1 MAQRTDDD
9 VVDVLLTGPVFF
21 DLIFTGL
28 NAAPRPG
35 TEVHADQLV
44 ASPGGVAN
52 LAVATARLGL
62 GTALAATLGDD
73 VYGRWCW
80 EFLGDREGIDL
91 GRSRLVPN
99 WPTPVTVSIA
109 SGDDRSMVTHEAA
122 SPVSVG
128 ELVGAGSGADA
139 AGGPSA
145 RATFADLGAM
155 SRGERA
161 GDAWW
166 QPAARAGTKIFADIG
181 WDSSERWDPADLAP
195 LGDCFAFT
203 PNEAEAMAYTRTD
216 SALAAARALADRVPL
231 VVVTRG
237 GDGAVAI
244 DSARGEEVTV
254 AAVPADARDATG
266 AGDVFGAA
274 LVLGT
279 LGGWP
284 LEQRLS
290 FAALC
295 ASIAV
300 EEPGG
305 ALAAPGWGDLADW
318 WDRTR
323 RAGDR
328 ESIARFGFLTD
339 VMPEASGRRRAA
351 STFPFADYR
360 ATAARQSFPEKRGT
374 S

>member
-1 MAQRTDDD
+1 MTERAADV

-21 DLIFTGL
+21 DLIFTEL

-35 TEVHADQLV
+35 TEVHAEAL
-44 ASPGGVAN
+44 ASSPGGVAN

-62 GTALAATLGDD
+62 GTALAAALGDD

-80 EFLGDREGIDL
+80 EFLADHEGIDL
-91 GRSRLVPN
+91 ASSQLVPD

-109 SGDDRSMVTHEAA
+109 SGGDRSMITREAA
-122 SPVSVG
+122 SPVPAG
-128 ELVGAGSGADA
+128 ALVGDRV
-139 AGGPSA
+139 A

-155 SRGERA
+155 SRGARA
-161 GDAWW
+161 DDAWW
-166 QPAARAGTKIFADIG
+166 RTAARAGTKIFADIG
-181 WDSSERWDPADLAP
+181 WDSSERWDVADLQP
-195 LGDCFAFT
+195 LADCFAFT
-203 PNEAEAMAYTRTD
+203 PNESEAMAYTRTE
-216 SALAAARALADRVPL
+216 SAVAAARALADRVPL

-244 DSARGEEVTV
+244 DSASGEEVTV
-254 AAVPADARDATG
+254 PAVPADARDATG

-279 LGGWP
+279 LREWP
-284 LEQRLS
+284 LDQRLS

-295 ASIAV
+295 AALAV
-300 EEPGG
+300 EHPGG

-318 WDRTR
+318 WARTR
-323 RAGDR
+323 GGDR
-328 ESIARFGFLTD
+328 ELVARFSFLDD
-339 VMPEASGRRRAA
+339 VLPETPGRRR
-351 STFPFADYR
+351 SESMFPFADYR
-360 ATAARQSFPEKRGT
+360 ATAARRSFPDKRGT